1 MAVSTDLSTEIYFSS
16 TEVLVETKDS
26 GIIDVSDDVVN
37 CRVTR
42 RMDAVSTAD
51 VSLNNNA
58 SLRSGK
64 YNGTINIGDRVSVAF
79 LKNGVRVPQLVGR
92 VDDVPIKSFQ
102 QSTFD
107 FTVADIIED
116 FNYIYWDPYS
126 NEAYQK
132 YMLDSRALA
141 DETNDNGAGS
151 RLYTFLQDICS
162 MDKSMIKI
170 ATFPGTEGT
179 VKKILDMTVNDNQI
193 DKDAEAEKMYNLFFG
208 TSNMLDGSGSDTDA
222 GGNGMISP
230 NSTTSSDNQ
239 AKIVN
244 KMLGT
249 GAKSDESASVVAFD
263 STQGP
268 KTFRQTW
275 SQHDGASIHTGL
287 YGLSKEQM
295 KQHAGVNSYAKD
307 CSADKQTKAMTSI
320 MGAMHGSISSNIWYY
335 FNGFGL
341 TYNSGTN
348 INYRGHGKLYL
359 HGKAINTKGDWEG
372 VLNEAIKG
380 VGIKAPAKSGGTMD
394 KGKVPPPKNSKDSG
408 GETKADSGAQAK
420 WDSFYRAHH
429 AGLPQVDADGFAG
442 PQCWDLYLIYC
453 QTIFGKRPSL
463 QPPDGNGG
471 YYRKFPGGE
480 PILADQMVKLGPK
493 DKAQRGDVAFWQ
505 WSGPGG
511 DRTFG
516 HVAIVESDDG
526 NTFTVLEQGQGFG
539 ANVHEGH
546 YNRSTGIF
554 CGFLRPKMFG
564 GNLQATD
571 GNDSG
576 STNSGSDAEQAA
588 RNETLKLFKFFQY
601 DNQQEILRSNLLG
614 GDVAMKNDEPAI
626 NFIRSLCKST
636 MRSFMSLPDGSFA
649 AFVPD
654 WFGYMTPSN
663 AKNNIIPIPT
673 VEVKNFN
680 IRFSKSSY
688 VSHLFLTTAEHS
700 VTYFGETQQFPLS
713 QIAEDQKSSGTIS
726 LEKQGDKLLGLMD
739 ISATHCSS
747 TQEIMQRF
755 GVSVKVENDSYIV
768 DHTMTSISALYRF
781 LRYWA
786 NTFKTTVKIGFR
798 PELMPGHRLY
808 IECADTTLFIETV
821 THSWSATNGGSTDVS
836 VVAPVNGD
844 GRVGA

>member
-249 GAKSDESASVVAFD
+249 SANSDESASVVAFD

-320 MGAMHGSISSNIWYY
+320 MGSMHGSISSNIWYY

-359 HGKAINTKGDWEG
+359 HGKAINTKSDWEG
-372 VLNEAIKG
+372 VLNEAIKS
-380 VGIKAPAKSGGTMD
+380 VGIKAPVKSGGTMD
-394 KGKVPPPKNSKDSG
+394 KGKVPH
-408 GETKADSGAQAK
+408 
-420 WDSFYRAHH
+420 R
-429 AGLPQVDADGFAG
+429 
-442 PQCWDLYLIYC
+442 
-453 QTIFGKRPSL
+453 
-463 QPPDGNGG
+463 
-471 YYRKFPGGE
+471 
-480 PILADQMVKLGPK
+480 
-493 DKAQRGDVAFWQ
+493 
-505 WSGPGG
+505 
-511 DRTFG
+511 RTPR
-516 HVAIVESDDG
+516 I
-526 NTFTVLEQGQGFG
+526 
-539 ANVHEGH
+539 
-546 YNRSTGIF
+546 
-554 CGFLRPKMFG
+554 
-564 GNLQATD
+564 
-571 GNDSG
+571 
-576 STNSGSDAEQAA
+576 QAA
-588 RNETLKLFKFFQY
+588 RPRPIRAHRPNGTHSTVPTMPVFHRSMPMGSP
-601 DNQQEILRSNLLG
+601 DPNAGTCILSIARRFSGKGLRYSRLTATAGTTESSRAASLSLPTKWSNLARRTRPNA
-614 GDVAMKNDEPAI
+614 AMW
-626 NFIRSLCKST
+626 RS
-636 MRSFMSLPDGSFA
+636 G
-649 AFVPD
+649 
-654 WFGYMTPSN
+654 N
-663 AKNNIIPIPT
+663 
-673 VEVKNFN
+673 
-680 IRFSKSSY
+680 
-688 VSHLFLTTAEHS
+688 
-700 VTYFGETQQFPLS
+700 
-713 QIAEDQKSSGTIS
+713 
-726 LEKQGDKLLGLMD
+726 
-739 ISATHCSS
+739 
-747 TQEIMQRF
+747 
-755 GVSVKVENDSYIV
+755 
-768 DHTMTSISALYRF
+768 
-781 LRYWA
+781 
-786 NTFKTTVKIGFR
+786 
-798 PELMPGHRLY
+798 
-808 IECADTTLFIETV
+808 
-821 THSWSATNGGSTDVS
+821 
-836 VVAPVNGD
+836 
-844 GRVGA
+844 GRVRAATGHTAMLP